1 MCIRDSNNRAWLS
14 TPYLIWIIGFTVIPM
29 AVIFRYA
36 LSSPEGGF
44 TLANVAAIAD
54 PVHLK
59 AVIFSLEIAVGC
71 TLICILSVSY
81 THLDVYK
88 RQKWNSATESCF
100 WKCAIRC
107 FFLIYRGRKTFMRE
121 SSPGLISR
129 RERTSRCGNR
139 SYKMI

>member
-1 MCIRDSNNRAWLS
+1 MNNLKGVNKRSWLS

-71 TLICILSVSY
+71 TLICILLSY
-81 THLDVYK
+81 PLVL
-88 RQKWNSATESCF
+88 A
-100 WKCAIRC
+100 
-107 FFLIYRGRKTFMRE
+107 L
-121 SSPGLISR
+121 R
-129 RERTSRCGNR
+129 RLNLG
-139 SYKMI
+139 